1 MKFSFKDFFSK
12 SDQIRRKL
20 EEIHEKLENVCSE
33 LHVHF
38 VDNGNIRGFNHFKD
52 SLYLLESRKR
62 LLANN
67 LLSNLIHFLSVMH

>member
-12 SDQIRRKL
+12 CDQIRRKL

-38 VDNGNIRGFNHFKD
+38 VDNGNIRGFNHFKV
-52 SLYLLESRKR
+52 Y
-62 LLANN
+62 
-67 LLSNLIHFLSVMH
+67 IY